1 MKQKH
6 LLLRAASAVLL
17 PLLILAP
24 ALHADTATK
33 PVTVSQLLSAID
45 THAGKEVTVEGMAVW
60 VCPHMGCKAQLTD
73 ADGASKHKL
82 LVSQG
87 AKMDKFSTE
96 LQGDTL
102 RVTGIF
108 RERRV
113 TAADLDAQE
122 AALKNPTPAAHD
134 HAHAHGGAD
143 CANCPEKKAA
153 AADPAKVAKAKERQ
167 LAQIAQYREMLANS
181 AKGYLSF
188 VSIEG
193 EKWAKAE

>member
-1 MKQKH
+1 
-6 LLLRAASAVLL
+6 
-17 PLLILAP
+17 
-24 ALHADTATK
+24 
-33 PVTVSQLLSAID
+33 
-45 THAGKEVTVEGMAVW
+45 
-60 VCPHMGCKAQLTD
+60 
-73 ADGASKHKL
+73 
-82 LVSQG
+82 
-87 AKMDKFSTE
+87 MDKFTTE

-122 AALKNPTPAAHD
+122 AALKNPSPAVAAHD
-134 HAHAHGGAD
+134 HAHGGAD

-153 AADPAKVAKAKERQ
+153 AADPAKAAKSRERQ
-167 LAQIAQYREMLANS
+167 LAQIAKQREMLAKS
-181 AKGYLSF
+181 PKGYLSF